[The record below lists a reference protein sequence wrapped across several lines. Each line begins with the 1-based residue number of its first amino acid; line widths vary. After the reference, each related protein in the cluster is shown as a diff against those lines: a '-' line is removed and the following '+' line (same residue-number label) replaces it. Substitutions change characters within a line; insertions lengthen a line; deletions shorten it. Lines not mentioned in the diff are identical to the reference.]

1 MSCRTG
7 KLFMNVKMHG
17 RMKEFERKELH
28 KRSPHRQ
35 QRSRGMVF
43 QKNTCRILTHLR
55 SCTVMFS
62 SLAWILILWQWRQYY
77 QGQVG
82 VRVCLRLGTCYILVL
97 MELQHICRMGTQGD
111 KSLLDAWAEMR

>member
-1 MSCRTG
+1 MSCRNG
-7 KLFMNVKMHG
+7 KLFMNVKMH
-17 RMKEFERKELH
+17 RRIKEFESKELH

-35 QRSRGMVF
+35 QRSRMVF
-43 QKNTCRILTHLR
+43 QKNTCRIVTHLR

-82 VRVCLRLGTCYILVL
+82 YLTETSLILPQSEMSFPAHYL
-97 MELQHICRMGTQGD
+97 MAKKNTLSIV
-111 KSLLDAWAEMR
+111 